1 MKYRAERRVVS
12 YEILEFEAPTAA
24 EAQQI
29 VVERIRDEEG
39 WTRKEEGTSY
49 SFANC
54 FRLNDAGEPIGGW
67 GNVTP

>member
-12 YEILEFEAPTAA
+12 YETLEFEAPTDA

-39 WTRKEEGTSY
+39 WARKEDGTSY

-54 FRLNDAGEPIGGW
+54 FRLNERGETVGGW
-67 GNVTP
+67 GNVVS